1 MRCMGNIIKIN
12 IYYAEFTR
20 KNNDKLRLETVEK
33 SILKYDKWI
42 KDTNRKDNIE
52 TYEEFL
58 RVQ

>member
-1 MRCMGNIIKIN
+1 MGSIIKIN

-20 KNNDKLRLETVEK
+20 KNKGKLRLETVEK
-33 SILKYDKWI
+33 SILRYDKWL

>member
-1 MRCMGNIIKIN
+1 MGNIIKIN

-20 KNNDKLRLETVEK
+20 KNKDKLRLETVEK

>member
-1 MRCMGNIIKIN
+1 MGNIIKIN

-20 KNNDKLRLETVEK
+20 KNKGKLRLETVEK
-33 SILKYDKWI
+33 SILRYYKWL

>member
-1 MRCMGNIIKIN
+1 MGNIIKIN

-20 KNNDKLRLETVEK
+20 KNKGKLRLETVEK
-33 SILKYDKWI
+33 SILRYDKWL
-42 KDTNRKDNIE
+42 KDTNRKANIE